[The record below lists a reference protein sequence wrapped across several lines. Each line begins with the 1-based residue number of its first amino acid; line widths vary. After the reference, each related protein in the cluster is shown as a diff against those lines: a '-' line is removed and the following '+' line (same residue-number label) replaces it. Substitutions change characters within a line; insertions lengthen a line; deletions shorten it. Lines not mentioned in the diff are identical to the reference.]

1 MNNDH
6 VRMTAKLSANSRGR
20 SHGRV
25 SGGFLTQGSA
35 RRAVAACLLAWCAVG
50 AVQAQDRGGFRR
62 DDVQQQQ
69 QQQPQHRDDRG
80 DRNAQR
86 QDAPRYEPRPDDS
99 HRQDRNADAQRR
111 SGRLTADER
120 RDLRRQINEAGVDLY
135 PNTPRR

>member
-6 VRMTAKLSANSRGR
+6 VRMTAISSANSRGH
-20 SHGRV
+20 SHGRD
-25 SGGFLTQGSA
+25 SLMRGSA
-35 RRAVAACLLAWCAVG
+35 RRTVAACLLAWCAIGAVG
-50 AVQAQDRGGFRR
+50 AVEAQDRGGFRR
-62 DDVQQQQ
+62 DDGQQ

-99 HRQDRNADAQRR
+99 HRQQDRNADAQRR

>member
-1 MNNDH
+1 M
-6 VRMTAKLSANSRGR
+6 
-20 SHGRV
+20 
-25 SGGFLTQGSA
+25 QGSA
-35 RRAVAACLLAWCAVG
+35 RRAVAACLLAWCAIG

-62 DDVQQQQ
+62 DDGQQ
-69 QQQPQHRDDRG
+69 QQQPQHRDERG

-86 QDAPRYEPRPDDS
+86 QEAPHYEPRPDDS
-99 HRQDRNADAQRR
+99 HRQQDRNADAQRR